1 MWEESPLGELPSGGS
16 GRAHDVGEMCGGQ
29 IRVVRVGGS
38 VAKGEL
44 WSGEGIVRKGRK
56 TLRQESGVAG
66 MSTLSRRGGS
76 KDTRRYWAA
85 SSREREAGQSN
96 GFGLR
101 GFRT

>member
-1 MWEESPLGELPSGGS
+1 MGELPSGGS
-16 GRAHDVGEMCGGQ
+16 GRAHDVREMRGCL
-29 IRVVRVGGS
+29 ISVVRVGGG
-38 VAKGEL
+38 VAKGEP
-44 WSGEGIVRKGRK
+44 WSGEGVVRKGRK

-66 MSTLSRRGGS
+66 MSTLSRRRGGS

-101 GFRT
+101 GFRR